1 MAFYELVFIM
11 RGDLSPEAASG
22 LGDGYQKVIKESGG
36 KVQKSEQWGLL
47 PLAYPI
53 KKNKKGHYFLL
64 QLDAPHEAVA
74 ELERRM
80 KLDEDNLR
88 FLTTRIDE
96 ISKEDSVFLSRH
108 KEKQQELVK
117 QEAS

>member
-22 LGDGYQKVIKESGG
+22 LGDGYQKVIKELGG
-36 KVQKSEQWGLL
+36 QVQKSEQWGLL

-53 KKNKKGHYFLL
+53 RKNKKGHYFLF

-80 KLDEDNLR
+80 KLNEDNLR

-96 ISKEDSVFLSRH
+96 ISKEDSVFLTRH
-108 KEKQQELVK
+108 KEKEKEMTK
-117 QEAS
+117 QGAS